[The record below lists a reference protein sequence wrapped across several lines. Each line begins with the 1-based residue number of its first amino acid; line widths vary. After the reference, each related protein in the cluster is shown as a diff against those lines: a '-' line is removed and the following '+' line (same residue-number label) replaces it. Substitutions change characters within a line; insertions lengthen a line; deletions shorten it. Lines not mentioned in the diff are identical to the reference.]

1 MYFLFFFSNCAV
13 HGRFLSLLV
22 SPMELFDTTFST
34 FQTEPTRLICNWTG
48 LQFQPWLCAGTRE
61 QGRLAVLPGKGLSER
76 DGTRNADISVTE
88 CMCLSWQEEAL
99 LIISGLLAALSPP
112 LSLSHSP
119 ALSLSLHISLFL
131 PLSHSVLVAHL
142 APVFTIR
149 NRWDAARRTDRAAF
163 SVNTC

>member
-1 MYFLFFFSNCAV
+1 
-13 HGRFLSLLV
+13 
-22 SPMELFDTTFST
+22 MELFDTTFST

-48 LQFQPWLCAGTRE
+48 LQFQPWLCAGMCWDQGTRE
-61 QGRLAVLPGKGLSER
+61 AGRPPRQRAEWERRDPKRWHLCDWVHVFELARRSTSDHLWL
-76 DGTRNADISVTE
+76 
-88 CMCLSWQEEAL
+88 
-99 LIISGLLAALSPP
+99 ISGSFPSSLTLTLSR
-112 LSLSHSP
+112 
-119 ALSLSLHISLFL
+119 SLSLHISLFL